1 MVRVFRVSGIHVRIE
16 LDAVSA
22 RKAPRR
28 PVDATSAIINIG
40 RVSDRKT
47 YIKRS
52 GGGEEKEKERKGGRR
67 SL

>member
-16 LDAVSA
+16 LNAVSA
-22 RKAPRR
+22 RKAARR
-28 PVDATSAIINIG
+28 PVDATSAINIE

-52 GGGEEKEKERKGGRR
+52 RGGEEKEKERKGGRR